1 MSLWIR
7 PANGSPRFVD
17 ECLNDLHRMEARMR
31 QVERAIFEPLRHSI
45 SSKVLHQSVSEIVD
59 NESKF
64 AVSLDVSK
72 FKPENLKVNI
82 DGHRLTIEGKE
93 ELKEDNGYSMR
104 AFTRQFELPEDVNL
118 DAIRSSLTDG
128 GQLSVEAPKLIK
140 PLESGGRSI
149 PIEKIGEKGI
159 EKSLLA
165 MQRSSFLLFVR
176 NFAVCNV
183 YLKKCIVGI
192 HEIVMS

>member
-1 MSLWIR
+1 MADIR
-7 PANGSPRFVD
+7 V
-17 ECLNDLHRMEARMR
+17 
-31 QVERAIFEPLRHSI
+31 SI
-45 SSKVLHQSVSEIVD
+45 HHEGDSIKSAKALDQINQSK
-59 NESKF
+59 
-64 AVSLDVSK
+64 
-72 FKPENLKVNI
+72 
-82 DGHRLTIEGKE
+82 
-93 ELKEDNGYSMR
+93 

-140 PLESGGRSI
+140 SLESGGRSI

-192 HEIVMS
+192 HDIVMS